1 MIDNEWPNTG
11 TKINFI
17 IMGLLTILFFVPS
30 FAQDNEQQELLGRIG
45 CTQSIG

>member
-1 MIDNEWPNTG
+1 MMDNEWPNIG

-30 FAQDNEQQELLGRIG
+30 FAQEIMMGRQSKLL
-45 CTQSIG
+45 